1 VNIQT
6 IGGKTMKIGTLG
18 TGRMANKLAK
28 LWTAKGHQVF
38 FGSRNAHKARQLA
51 ASLGPN
57 ANGGT
62 QAEAVAFGEVIL
74 LAVPWTAAE
83 ETLKALGPFEGKIL
97 IDMTNPIKPTEAG
110 MQLAMG
116 HTTSF
121 AEEIAR
127 LVPGAKVVKAFNSI
141 YFDNLDKPHYG
152 AAKAGAFF
160 CGDDDQAK
168 AVVTQ
173 LSRDIGFDPVDSGPL
188 TNARLLEP
196 LAVLWMQLAFGG
208 NETDI
213 AFALL
218 RR

>member
-1 VNIQT
+1 MDI
-6 IGGKTMKIGTLG
+6 IKIGTIG
-18 TGRMANKLAK
+18 TGRMAGNLGK
-28 LWTAKGHQVF
+28 LWAATGHQIF
-38 FGSRNAHKARQLA
+38 FGSRDPQKAKSLAGSIGSNAD
-51 ASLGPN
+51 
-57 ANGGT
+57 GGT
-62 QAEAVAFGEVIL
+62 PAEAIAFGEVIL

-97 IDMTNPIKPTEAG
+97 IDMTNPVKPSEAG
-110 MQLAMG
+110 MQLALDSA
-116 HTTSF
+116 TSA
-121 AEEIAR
+121 AEQIAGWASDAR
-127 LVPGAKVVKAFNSI
+127 VVKAFNTI
-141 YFDNLDKPHYG
+141 YFENLEKPQFG
-152 AAKAGAFF
+152 AEQASSFF

-168 AVVTQ
+168 AVVAQ

-213 AFALL
+213 AFKLL